1 MSIWINTNIELQNL
15 CHQLAS
21 CSLIALDTEF
31 IRTDTFYPKIALIQ
45 LSDGETIWLI
55 DVLAIDN
62 FIPLKQLLESPDTTL
77 IFHACAED
85 LEVLDHSVNIQPTH
99 IFDTQIAAGIVNV
112 GYCMGYARL
121 VDSLLEIQL
130 DKQETRSNWLA
141 RPLTQRQLDYAEVD
155 VLHLHSLYRLLLKML
170 NKQDRVKW
178 FEEESQGLFSVVDQ
192 RKSNPDYYT
201 RIRGAWRLNPQSLST
216 LRHLCQWRETI
227 SRSRDVP
234 KSRIA
239 KDNVLL
245 DIAKQMPESKRQ
257 LFDIDDWH
265 HGSVRRYGELILE
278 EIEASRQKKNDAWA
292 PQPLSNSLNTI
303 FKNIRKSLV
312 KTAEEQKIPQEFLS
326 NKRELEDILRNAQ
339 QGNYQ
344 LPDRIKQ
351 GWRQQWVQSVIESE
365 LNKAN
370 LSCET
375 I

>member
-245 DIAKQMPESKRQ
+245 DIAKKMPESKRQ

>member
-1 MSIWINTNIELQNL
+1 MSIWINTNVELQNL

-21 CSLIALDTEF
+21 CSLVALDTEF

-55 DVLAIDN
+55 DVLAIDD
-62 FIPLKQLLESPDTTL
+62 FVPLKQLLESPDTTL

-99 IFDTQIAAGIVNV
+99 IFDTQVAAGIVNV

-121 VDSLLEIQL
+121 VDSLLDIQL

-155 VLHLHSLYRLLLKML
+155 VLHLHRLHRLLLKML
-170 NKQDRVKW
+170 NEQDRVKW
-178 FEEESQGLFSVVDQ
+178 FEEESQGLFSVVER

-303 FKNIRKSLV
+303 FKNIRKSLL
-312 KTAEEQKIPQEFLS
+312 KIAEEQKIPQEFLS

-351 GWRQQWVQSVIESE
+351 GWRQPWVQSVIESE
-365 LNKAN
+365 LNKGN
-370 LSCET
+370 LKDGVL
-375 I
+375 

>member
-170 NKQDRVKW
+170 NEQDRVKW

-201 RIRGAWRLNPQSLST
+201 RIRGAWRLDPQSLST

-245 DIAKQMPESKRQ
+245 DIAKQMPKSKRQ

-351 GWRQQWVQSVIESE
+351 GWRQPWVQSVIESE
-365 LNKAN
+365 INKGN
-370 LSCET
+370 LKDGVL
-375 I
+375 

>member
-170 NKQDRVKW
+170 NEQDRFKW

-245 DIAKQMPESKRQ
+245 DIAKKMPESKRQ

>member
-1 MSIWINTNIELQNL
+1 MSIWVNTNIELQNL
-15 CHQLAS
+15 CHQLAG
-21 CSLIALDTEF
+21 CPLIAVDTEF

-55 DVLAIDN
+55 DVLAIDD
-62 FIPLKQLLESPDTTL
+62 FIPLKNLLESSDTTL

-99 IFDTQIAAGIVNV
+99 IFDTQIAAGIVNI

-141 RPLTQRQLDYAEVD
+141 RPLTQKQLDYAEVD
-155 VLHLHSLYRLLLKML
+155 VLHLHSLHHLLVKML
-170 NKQDRVKW
+170 DQQDRVKW
-178 FEEESQGLFSVVDQ
+178 FEEESRGLFSVVAQ

-201 RIRGAWRLNPQSLST
+201 RIRGAWRLDPQSLST

-245 DIAKQMPESKRQ
+245 DIAKQMPRSKQQ
-257 LFDIDDWH
+257 LFAIEDWH
-265 HGSVRRYGELILE
+265 PGSVRRYGDTILE
-278 EIEASRQKKNDAWA
+278 EIEISRHQETDAWA
-292 PQPLSNSLNTI
+292 PQPLSNSLNVI

-312 KTAEEQKIPQEFLS
+312 KIAEQQKIPQEFLS
-326 NKRELEDILRNAQ
+326 NKRELEDILRSAKE
-339 QGNYQ
+339 GNYQ

-351 GWRQQWVQSVIESE
+351 GWRQQWVQSAIESE
-365 LNKAN
+365 LDKAN
-370 LSCET
+370 LNCE
-375 I
+375 II

>member
-55 DVLAIDN
+55 DVLAIDD
-62 FIPLKQLLESPDTTL
+62 FVPLKQLLESPATTL

-121 VDSLLEIQL
+121 VDSLLDIQL

-170 NKQDRVKW
+170 NEQDRVKW

-201 RIRGAWRLNPQSLST
+201 RIRGAWRLDPQSLST

-365 LNKAN
+365 LNKGN
-370 LSCET
+370 LKDGV

>member
-1 MSIWINTNIELQNL
+1 MSIWINTNVELQNL

-21 CSLIALDTEF
+21 CSLVALDTEF

-55 DVLAIDN
+55 DVLAIDD
-62 FIPLKQLLESPDTTL
+62 FVPLKQLLESPDTTL

-121 VDSLLEIQL
+121 VDSLLDIQL

-155 VLHLHSLYRLLLKML
+155 VLHLHSLHRLLRKML
-170 NKQDRVKW
+170 NEQDRVKW
-178 FEEESQGLFSVVDQ
+178 FEEESQGLFTVVDR

-201 RIRGAWRLNPQSLST
+201 RIRGAWRLDPQSLST

-227 SRSRDVP
+227 SRSKDVP

-303 FKNIRKSLV
+303 FKNIRKSLL
-312 KTAEEQKIPQEFLS
+312 KIAEEQKIPQEFLS

-351 GWRQQWVQSVIESE
+351 GWRQPWVQSVIESE
-365 LNKAN
+365 INQGN
-370 LSCET
+370 LKDGVL
-375 I
+375 

>member
-62 FIPLKQLLESPDTTL
+62 FIPLKQLLESQDTTL

-170 NKQDRVKW
+170 NEQDRFKW

-201 RIRGAWRLNPQSLST
+201 RIRGAWRLDPQSLST